1 MDIALGRV
9 TTKYRKGEFM
19 RQLIFAGLLAMSL
32 SGCVSITDH
41 AKSERL
47 PIVDFHTHLNGDM
60 DVGRLLE
67 LMNRTGVRTMVLMAR
82 YYANPQDAGY
92 GSDLQ
97 AADFARKHRG
107 RFIPFI
113 AGQRDE
119 LGRLSL
125 STWQNPEA
133 AGWYLREAE
142 ERLRSGE
149 FYGLGEYILL
159 HHAYD
164 LGGWGQIGNEV
175 RLPADSPLMRRIAAL
190 GAKYQ
195 APVLFHLEAEPE
207 PTEQATRLFESHPDT
222 TFIWA
227 HNCGRANPDQIRQI
241 LGRFPRLMCDL
252 GHMMVTPND
261 RGGYGRL
268 WPKYSPHIF
277 LVQADGGKVHPEMLR
292 LFEDFSDRF
301 LLGTDT
307 AHTPALRFYEERIE
321 AFRQMLSQM
330 SPTTAKRIAHENADR
345 LFASRRLP

>member
-1 MDIALGRV
+1 MSPSTQEGDWMLR
-9 TTKYRKGEFM
+9 
-19 RQLIFAGLLAMSL
+19 LIIIGVIVISL
-32 SGCVSITDH
+32 SGCVSIAEH
-41 AKSERL
+41 ARPERL

-60 DVGRLLE
+60 EAGRLLD
-67 LMNRTGVRTMVLMAR
+67 LMDRTGVRSMVLMAR

-92 GSDLQ
+92 GSDSQ
-97 AADFARKHRG
+97 AIGFARSHKG
-107 RFIPFI
+107 RFVPFV
-113 AGQRDE
+113 AGQRGE
-119 LGRLSL
+119 LGQLSRH
-125 STWQNPEA
+125 TWENPEA

-142 ERLRSGE
+142 EKLQSGE
-149 FYGLGEYILL
+149 LFGLGEYILF

-175 RLPADSPLMRRIAAL
+175 RLPADSPLMQRIAAL

-195 APVLFHLEAEPE
+195 VPVLFHLEAEPE
-207 PTEQATRLFESHPDT
+207 QSEQAARLFEAHPDT

-227 HNCGRANPDQIRQI
+227 HNCGRASADRIRQL

-252 GHMMVTPND
+252 GGMMVTPSD
-261 RGGYGRL
+261 RGGYGRY
-268 WPKYSPHIF
+268 WPKHTPYIH
-277 LVQADGGKVHPEMLR
+277 LVQADGGKVYPEMLR

-330 SPTTAKRIAHENADR
+330 SPATAKRIAYENAER
-345 LFASRRLP
+345 LFAARRLP